1 MNRCLSWQWVA
12 HLTPLCLCPADRQGL
27 KLANET
33 RKQNDVL
40 GQIDNG
46 LQELLEGAKASHQSQ
61 QGTVC
66 VQGGGNLLESPE
78 AA

>member
-1 MNRCLSWQWVA
+1 MHVVY
-12 HLTPLCLCPADRQGL
+12 LCPADRQGL

-66 VQGGGNLLESPE
+66 VQGSGNLFESPE